1 MFEIEPDKNSEQSSP
16 SSSHIFVLALGAGA
30 LITLALIFFLYTQS
44 RREER
49 PVLERVVRAG
59 TPEFDNYKDK
69 IVFDVRP
76 EDKVTHPNM
85 IGMFQLEIRAR
96 MTNRGDRTLSGVEVL
111 AKMLDLSG
119 KVIAVNTGI
128 PIPRIRPQ
136 PLRPGET
143 VSISLKVDAPG
154 RITEGEVKDITIEL
168 RGLQFD

>member
-1 MFEIEPDKNSEQSSP
+1 MFDIEPEKKSAEP
-16 SSSHIFVLALGAGA
+16 SRISTSIFLLAAGAGA
-30 LITLALIFFLYTQS
+30 LITIALIFLLYTQS

-69 IVFDVRP
+69 IVFDVQP
-76 EDKVTHPNM
+76 EDKITHPNL
-85 IGMFQLEIRAR
+85 IGMFQIEIRAR

-111 AKMLDLSG
+111 AKLLDMSD
-119 KVIAVNTGI
+119 KVIATNTGT

-143 VSISLKVDAPG
+143 VSISLKVDAPA
-154 RITEGEVKDITIEL
+154 RITEDEVKNITIEL